1 MVALLGYSD
10 LAANGFLNYAKGT
23 ALPFSAGFF
32 LALLTSD
39 GTAATVPQEDGT
51 QCVEL
56 ASGIGYGPT
65 RPQMSGANF
74 ANAAAGQM
82 ISSAVVSFG
91 PAFGS
96 NWVNIRYLAQM
107 TTSAIGTG
115 AILKIADMITPF
127 TVAVGQTL
135 TFPIAAIQDNLA

>member
-32 LALLTSD
+32 LALLTS
-39 GTAATVPQEDGT
+39 ATVPQEDGT
-51 QCVEL
+51 GVTEVG
-56 ASGIGYGPT
+56 SGIGYGP
-65 RPQMSGANF
+65 RVAMSGANF